1 MVPKTGRKDVIMKQG
16 DIIQSDTAGVIK
28 HRMMMKLITK
38 LKTAIC
44 NEAVALYAAAFFI
57 RRSLH
62 SQT

>member
-1 MVPKTGRKDVIMKQG
+1 MKQG

-44 NEAVALYAAAFFI
+44 NEAVALYAAAFLLGDHCTVKHRQYMRI
-57 RRSLH
+57 
-62 SQT
+62 